1 MIKKE
6 KIFKKSLNQYLEKIV
21 NTDFN
26 SPLDARVVAAEHLQK
41 IFSLN
46 KYDLLGTE
54 NLPLKSGVVFIYN
67 HISNNDNYLLKN
79 DFQITLDSH
88 FISSMVSYK
97 YYKSPGVRIIR
108 HNLPYEIEH
117 AKYYNKFDYIKVY
130 SKNYLPE
137 DISKEKMNDAK
148 KEFYAKAKEVI
159 AKGENL
165 IVNPE
170 GISSSTETSPSN
182 FKAGVFKMI
191 IRSGLDPLV
200 VPLVMTNF
208 DKLNSKTIYRC
219 EIKKPFRLSSLV
231 DDYDDR
237 KKLDDFLIN
246 LNNDYQNWVNDLRKF
261 SEGFDQEIKKLILKK
276 DKLVSKKKLIVFYGS
291 SSFRLWNNLNEDFKP
306 YNVLN
311 FGFGGAFIEDCI
323 RYFDGLFSNINPIA
337 FVLYVGGNDLSL
349 QYSNRKIISLFKILL
364 AKIKSHFPNSKI
376 ICVSIKPSYHRI
388 DKFKKIEELNT
399 IMKGELM
406 KYGKN
411 SYVDI
416 FKLFLS
422 KDKKIIKSY
431 FVKDNLHLSKKG
443 YKIWKNEILKVLQK
457 NNFKK
462 DDI

>member
-21 NTDFN
+21 TTDFN
-26 SPLDARVVAAEHLQK
+26 SPLDARVVAAEYLEK

-67 HISNNDNYLLKN
+67 HISNNDEYLLKN
-79 DFQITLDSH
+79 KFQITLDSH

-108 HNLPYEIEH
+108 HNLPHEIEH
-117 AKYYNKFDYIKVY
+117 AKYYNKFGYIKVY
-130 SKNYLPE
+130 SKHYLPK
-137 DISKEKMNDAK
+137 DISKEKMDEAK
-148 KEFYAKAKEVI
+148 REFYAKAKEAL

-170 GISSSTETSPSN
+170 GISSSTETSPST

-208 DKLNSKTIYRC
+208 DKLNSETIYRC

-246 LNNDYQNWVNDLRKF
+246 LNSNYQNWVNNLRKF
-261 SEGFDQEIKKLILKK
+261 SEGFDQEIKKLIFKK
-276 DKLVSKKKLIVFYGS
+276 DKLLSKKNLIVFYGS
-291 SSFRLWNNLNEDFKP
+291 SSFRLWNSLNEDFKS

-311 FGFGGAFIEDCI
+311 YGFGGAFIEDCI
-323 RYFDGLFSNINPIA
+323 RYFDQLFSNLNPIA

-349 QYSNRKIISLFKILL
+349 KYPNRKINSLFKNLL
-364 AKIKSHFPNSKI
+364 IKIKSQFPNSKI

-388 DKFKKIEELNT
+388 DKFDQIKKLN
-399 IMKGELM
+399 ILMKKELM
-406 KYGKN
+406 KDGEN

-416 FKLFLS
+416 FKLFLN

-431 FVKDNLHLSKKG
+431 FLKDDLHLSSKG
-443 YKIWKNEILKVLQK
+443 YKVWKNEILKVLDK
-457 NNFKK
+457 YAL
-462 DDI
+462 

>member
-21 NTDFN
+21 TTDFN
-26 SPLDARVVAAEHLQK
+26 SPLDARVVAAEYLQK

-67 HISNNDNYLLKN
+67 HISNNDEYLLKN
-79 DFQITLDSH
+79 KFQITLDSH

-108 HNLPYEIEH
+108 HNLPHEIEH
-117 AKYYNKFDYIKVY
+117 AKYYNKFGYIKVY
-130 SKNYLPE
+130 SKHYLPK
-137 DISKEKMNDAK
+137 DISKEKMDEAK
-148 KEFYAKAKEVI
+148 REFYAKAREAL

-170 GISSSTETSPSN
+170 GISSSTDKSPSK

-191 IRSGLDPLV
+191 IRSGLDPFI
-200 VPLVMTNF
+200 VPIVMTNF
-208 DKLNSKTIYRC
+208 DKLNSETIYRS

-231 DDYDDR
+231 NDYNDR
-237 KKLDDFLIN
+237 KKLDHFLVN
-246 LNNDYQNWVNDLRKF
+246 LNSDYENWVSNLRKF

-276 DKLVSKKKLIVFYGS
+276 DKLLSKKNLIVFYGS
-291 SSFRLWNNLNEDFKP
+291 SSFRLWNNLNEDFKS

-311 FGFGGAFIEDCI
+311 YGFGGAFIEDCI
-323 RYFDGLFSNINPIA
+323 RYFDRLFSNINPIA

-349 QYSNRKIISLFKILL
+349 EYSNRKINSLFKILL
-364 AKIKSHFPNSKI
+364 TKIKSQFPNTKI

-388 DKFKKIEELNT
+388 EKFKKIKKLNT
-399 IMKGELM
+399 IMKEELM
-406 KYGKN
+406 KNHKN

-416 FKLFLS
+416 FKLFLN
-422 KDKKIIKSY
+422 KDEKIIESY

-443 YKIWKNEILKVLQK
+443 YEVWKKAILKVFQK
-457 NNFKK
+457 NNF
-462 DDI
+462 

>member
-21 NTDFN
+21 TTDFS
-26 SPLDARVVAAEHLQK
+26 SPLDARVVAAKYLQK

-67 HISNNDNYLLKN
+67 HISNNDDYLLKN

-88 FISSMVSYK
+88 FISSMVSYN

-108 HNLPYEIEH
+108 YSLPYEKEH
-117 AKYYNKFDYIKVY
+117 AKYYDKFDYIKVY
-130 SKNYLPE
+130 SKYYLPE
-137 DISKEKMNDAK
+137 NISKKKINDAK
-148 KEFYAKAKEVI
+148 KEFYKKAKENL

-170 GISSSTETSPSN
+170 GVSSSTEMSPSN

-191 IRSGLDPLV
+191 IRSGLDPFV

-208 DKLNSKTIYRC
+208 DKLNSETIYRC
-219 EIKKPFRLSSLV
+219 EIKKPFRLSGVV

-237 KKLDDFLIN
+237 KKLDAFLIN
-246 LNNDYQNWVNDLRKF
+246 FNSDYKNWVNDLRIF
-261 SEGFDQEIKKLILKK
+261 NEGFDQEIKKLILKK
-276 DKLVSKKKLIVFYGS
+276 DKLLSKKNLIVFYGS
-291 SSFRLWNNLNEDFKP
+291 SSFRLWNNLDEDFKP

-323 RYFDGLFSNINPIA
+323 RYVDKLFSDINPIT

-349 QYSNRKIISLFKILL
+349 GYSNRKIISLFKNFLK
-364 AKIKSHFPNSKI
+364 KIKSQFPNARIVSI
-376 ICVSIKPSYHRI
+376 SIKPSYHRI
-388 DKFKKIEELNT
+388 DKFERIKELNT
-399 IMKGELM
+399 LIEKELM
-406 KYGKN
+406 KSDKD
-411 SYVDI
+411 SYIDI
-416 FKLFLS
+416 FKLFLN

-431 FVKDNLHLSKKG
+431 FLKDNLHLSKKG
-443 YKIWKNEILKVLQK
+443 YKVWKKQILKVLNK
-457 NNFKK
+457 NTL
-462 DDI
+462 

>member
-1 MIKKE
+1 MTIKKE
-6 KIFKKSLNQYLEKIV
+6 KIFKKALDQYYKTIIT
-21 NTDFN
+21 TDFN
-26 SPLDARVVAAEHLQK
+26 SPLDARKVAAENLQK

-54 NLPLKSGVVFIYN
+54 NLPLKSGVIFIYN
-67 HISNNDNYLLKN
+67 HISNNDEYLLKN

-88 FISSMVSYK
+88 FISSMVSYN

-108 HNLPYEIEH
+108 YSLPYEREH
-117 AKYYNKFDYIKVY
+117 AKYYDKFGYIKVY
-130 SKNYLPE
+130 SKHYLPE
-137 DISKEKMNDAK
+137 DISKEKINDAK
-148 KEFYAKAKEVI
+148 KEFYKKAKEAI

-170 GISSSTETSPSN
+170 GISSSTETSPST

-208 DKLNSKTIYRC
+208 DKLNSETIYRC
-219 EIKKPFRLSSLV
+219 EIKKPFRLSGLV

-246 LNNDYQNWVNDLRKF
+246 LNSNYQNWVNNLRKF
-261 SEGFDQEIKKLILKK
+261 SDGFDQEIKKLIFKK
-276 DKLVSKKKLIVFYGS
+276 DKLLSKKNLIVFYGS
-291 SSFRLWNNLNEDFKP
+291 SSFRLWNSLNEDFKS

-311 FGFGGAFIEDCI
+311 YGFGGAFIEDCI
-323 RYFDGLFSNINPIA
+323 RYFDQLFSNLNPIA
-337 FVLYVGGNDLSL
+337 FVIYVGGNDLSL
-349 QYSNRKIISLFKILL
+349 KYPNRKINSLFKNLL
-364 AKIKSHFPNSKI
+364 IKIKSQFPNSKI

-388 DKFKKIEELNT
+388 DKFDQIKKLN
-399 IMKGELM
+399 ILMKKELM
-406 KYGKN
+406 RNGEN

-416 FKLFLS
+416 FKLFLN
-422 KDKKIIKSY
+422 KDKKIVKSY

-443 YKIWKNEILKVLQK
+443 YDVWKNEILKVFQK
-457 NNFKK
+457 NNF
-462 DDI
+462 

>member
-21 NTDFN
+21 TTDFN
-26 SPLDARVVAAEHLQK
+26 SPIDAREVAAKYLQK
-41 IFSLN
+41 VFSLN

-67 HISNNDNYLLKN
+67 HISNNDDYLLKN

-108 HNLPYEIEH
+108 HNLPHEIEH
-117 AKYYNKFDYIKVY
+117 AKYYNKFGYIKVY
-130 SKNYLPE
+130 SKHYLPK
-137 DISKEKMNDAK
+137 DISKEKMDEAK
-148 KEFYAKAKEVI
+148 REFYAKAREAL

-170 GISSSTETSPSN
+170 GISSSTDKSPSK

-191 IRSGLDPLV
+191 IRSGLDPFI
-200 VPLVMTNF
+200 VPIVMTNF
-208 DKLNSKTIYRC
+208 DKLNSETIYRC

-231 DDYDDR
+231 DDYNDR

-246 LNNDYQNWVNDLRKF
+246 LNGNYQNWVNNLRKF
-261 SEGFDQEIKKLILKK
+261 SEGFDQEIKKLIFKK
-276 DKLVSKKKLIVFYGS
+276 DKLLSKKNLIVFYGS
-291 SSFRLWNNLNEDFKP
+291 SSFRLWNSLNEDFKS

-311 FGFGGAFIEDCI
+311 YGFGGAFIEDCI
-323 RYFDGLFSNINPIA
+323 RYFDQLFSNLNPIA
-337 FVLYVGGNDLSL
+337 FVIYVGGNDLSL
-349 QYSNRKIISLFKILL
+349 KYPNRKINSLFKNLL
-364 AKIKSHFPNSKI
+364 IKIKSQFPNSKI

-388 DKFKKIEELNT
+388 DKFDQIKKLN
-399 IMKGELM
+399 ILMKKELM
-406 KYGKN
+406 KDGEN

-416 FKLFLS
+416 FKLFLN

-443 YKIWKNEILKVLQK
+443 YDVWKREILKVFQK
-457 NNFKK
+457 NNF
-462 DDI
+462 

>member
-21 NTDFN
+21 TTDFN
-26 SPLDARVVAAEHLQK
+26 SPLDARVVAAEYLQK

-67 HISNNDNYLLKN
+67 HISNNDEYLLKN
-79 DFQITLDSH
+79 KFQITLDSH

-108 HNLPYEIEH
+108 HNLPHEIEH
-117 AKYYNKFDYIKVY
+117 AKYYNKFGYIKVY
-130 SKNYLPE
+130 SKHYLPK
-137 DISKEKMNDAK
+137 DISKEKMDEAK
-148 KEFYAKAKEVI
+148 REFYAKAREAL

-170 GISSSTETSPSN
+170 GISSSTDKSPSK

-191 IRSGLDPLV
+191 IRSGLDPFI
-200 VPLVMTNF
+200 VPIVMTNF
-208 DKLNSKTIYRC
+208 DKLNSETIYRC

-231 DDYDDR
+231 NDYNDR
-237 KKLDDFLIN
+237 KKLDHFLVN
-246 LNNDYQNWVNDLRKF
+246 LNSDYENWVSNLRKF

-276 DKLVSKKKLIVFYGS
+276 DKLLSKKNLIVFYGS
-291 SSFRLWNNLNEDFKP
+291 SSFRLWNNLNEDFKS

-311 FGFGGAFIEDCI
+311 YGFGGAFIEDCI
-323 RYFDGLFSNINPIA
+323 RYFDRLFSNINPIA

-349 QYSNRKIISLFKILL
+349 EYSNRKINSLFKILL
-364 AKIKSHFPNSKI
+364 TKIKSQFPNTKI

-388 DKFKKIEELNT
+388 EKFKKIKKLNT
-399 IMKGELM
+399 IMKEELM
-406 KYGKN
+406 KNGKN

-416 FKLFLS
+416 FRLFLN
-422 KDKKIIKSY
+422 KDEKIIKSY

-443 YKIWKNEILKVLQK
+443 YEVWKKAILKVFQK
-457 NNFKK
+457 NNF
-462 DDI
+462 

>member
-6 KIFKKSLNQYLEKIV
+6 KFFKKSLNQYLEKIV
-21 NTDFN
+21 TTDFN
-26 SPLDARVVAAEHLQK
+26 SPLDARVVAAEYLQK

-67 HISNNDNYLLKN
+67 HISNNDEYLLKN
-79 DFQITLDSH
+79 KFQITLDSH

-108 HNLPYEIEH
+108 HNLPHEIEH
-117 AKYYNKFDYIKVY
+117 AKYYNKFGYIKVY
-130 SKNYLPE
+130 SKHYLPK
-137 DISKEKMNDAK
+137 DISKEKMDEAK
-148 KEFYAKAKEVI
+148 REFYAKAREAL

-170 GISSSTETSPSN
+170 GISSSTDKSPSK
-182 FKAGVFKMI
+182 FKAGVFKMV
-191 IRSGLDPLV
+191 IRSGLDPFI
-200 VPLVMTNF
+200 VPIVMTNF
-208 DKLNSKTIYRC
+208 DKLNSETIYRC

-231 DDYDDR
+231 NDYNDR
-237 KKLDDFLIN
+237 KKLDHFLVN
-246 LNNDYQNWVNDLRKF
+246 LNSDYENWVSNLRKF

-276 DKLVSKKKLIVFYGS
+276 DKLLSKKNLIVFYGS
-291 SSFRLWNNLNEDFKP
+291 SSFRLWNNLNEDFKS

-311 FGFGGAFIEDCI
+311 YGFGGAFIEDCI
-323 RYFDGLFSNINPIA
+323 RYFDRLFSNINPIA

-349 QYSNRKIISLFKILL
+349 EYSNRKINSLFKILL
-364 AKIKSHFPNSKI
+364 TKIKSQFPNTKI

-388 DKFKKIEELNT
+388 EKFKKIKKLNT
-399 IMKGELM
+399 IMKEELM
-406 KYGKN
+406 KNGKN

-416 FKLFLS
+416 FRLFLN
-422 KDKKIIKSY
+422 KDEKIIKSY

-443 YKIWKNEILKVLQK
+443 YEVWKKAILKVFQK
-457 NNFKK
+457 NNF
-462 DDI
+462 

>member
-6 KIFKKSLNQYLEKIV
+6 KNFKKALNEYLEKTI

-26 SPLDARVVAAEHLQK
+26 SASDARIVAAKYLQK
-41 IFSLN
+41 VFSLN

-67 HISNNDNYLLKN
+67 HISNNDDYLLKN

-97 YYKSPGVRIIR
+97 YYKSPGVRVIR
-108 HNLPYEIEH
+108 HSLPYEMEH
-117 AKYYNKFDYIKVY
+117 AQYYNKFGYIKVY

-137 DISKEKMNDAK
+137 NISKEKINDAK
-148 KEFYAKAKEVI
+148 KEFYKKAKEALVQ
-159 AKGENL
+159 GENL

-170 GISSSTETSPSN
+170 GISSSTETSPST

-191 IRSGLDPLV
+191 MRSGLDPLV
-200 VPLVMTNF
+200 VPLVMINF
-208 DKLNSKTIYRC
+208 DKLNSETIYRC
-219 EIKKPFRLSSLV
+219 EIKKPFRLSSLI
-231 DDYDDR
+231 DNYDDK
-237 KKLDDFLIN
+237 KKLDTFLIN
-246 LNNDYQNWVNDLRKF
+246 LNGDYQNWVNDLRKF

-276 DKLVSKKKLIVFYGS
+276 DKLLSKKNLVVFYGS
-291 SSFRLWNNLNEDFKP
+291 SSFRLWNNLDKDFKS

-311 FGFGGAFIEDCI
+311 YGFGGAFIEDCI
-323 RYFDGLFSNINPIA
+323 RYFDQLFSNINPTV

-349 QYSNRKIISLFKILL
+349 EYSNRKINSLFKNLL
-364 AKIKSHFPNSKI
+364 TKIKSQFPNSKI

-388 DKFKKIEELNT
+388 NKFDKIKELNT
-399 IMKGELM
+399 LMKEELM
-406 KYGKN
+406 KSDKN

-416 FKLFLS
+416 FKLFLNENE
-422 KDKKIIKSY
+422 KIITSY

-443 YKIWKNEILKVLQK
+443 YEVWKKEILKVL
-457 NNFKK
+457 
-462 DDI
+462 

>member
-6 KIFKKSLNQYLEKIV
+6 KIFKKSLNQYLEKILT
-21 NTDFN
+21 TDFN
-26 SPLDARVVAAEHLQK
+26 SPLDARVVAAEYLQK

-67 HISNNDNYLLKN
+67 HISNNDEYLLKN
-79 DFQITLDSH
+79 KFQITLDSH

-108 HNLPYEIEH
+108 HNLPHEIEH
-117 AKYYNKFDYIKVY
+117 AKYYNKFGYIKVY
-130 SKNYLPE
+130 SKHYLPKG
-137 DISKEKMNDAK
+137 ISKEKMDEAK
-148 KEFYAKAKEVI
+148 REFYAKAREAL

-170 GISSSTETSPSN
+170 GISSSTDKSPSK
-182 FKAGVFKMI
+182 FKAGVFKMV
-191 IRSGLDPLV
+191 IRSGLDPFI
-200 VPLVMTNF
+200 VPIVMTNF
-208 DKLNSKTIYRC
+208 DKLNSETIYRC

-231 DDYDDR
+231 NDYNDR
-237 KKLDDFLIN
+237 KKLDHFLVN
-246 LNNDYQNWVNDLRKF
+246 LNSDYENWVSNLRKF

-276 DKLVSKKKLIVFYGS
+276 DKLLSKKNLIVFYGS
-291 SSFRLWNNLNEDFKP
+291 SSFRLWNNLNEDFKS

-311 FGFGGAFIEDCI
+311 YGFGGAFIEDCI
-323 RYFDGLFSNINPIA
+323 RYFDRLFSNINPIA

-349 QYSNRKIISLFKILL
+349 EYSNRKINSLFKILL
-364 AKIKSHFPNSKI
+364 TKIKSQFPNTKI

-388 DKFKKIEELNT
+388 EKFKKIKKLNT
-399 IMKGELM
+399 IMKEELM
-406 KYGKN
+406 KNHKN

-416 FKLFLS
+416 FKLFLN
-422 KDKKIIKSY
+422 KDEKIIESY

-443 YKIWKNEILKVLQK
+443 YEVWKKAILKVFQK
-457 NNFKK
+457 NNF
-462 DDI
+462 

>member
-21 NTDFN
+21 TTDFN
-26 SPLDARVVAAEHLQK
+26 SPLDARVVAAEYLQK

-67 HISNNDNYLLKN
+67 HISNNDEYLLKN
-79 DFQITLDSH
+79 KFQITLDSH

-108 HNLPYEIEH
+108 HNLPHEIEH
-117 AKYYNKFDYIKVY
+117 AKYYNKFGYIKVY
-130 SKNYLPE
+130 SKHYLPKG
-137 DISKEKMNDAK
+137 ISKEKMDEAK
-148 KEFYAKAKEVI
+148 REFYAKAREAL

-170 GISSSTETSPSN
+170 GISSSTDKSPSK
-182 FKAGVFKMI
+182 FKAGVFKMV
-191 IRSGLDPLV
+191 IRSGLDPFI
-200 VPLVMTNF
+200 VPIVMTNF
-208 DKLNSKTIYRC
+208 DKLNSETIYRC

-231 DDYDDR
+231 NDYNDR
-237 KKLDDFLIN
+237 KKLDHFLVN
-246 LNNDYQNWVNDLRKF
+246 LNSDYENWVSNLRKF

-276 DKLVSKKKLIVFYGS
+276 DKLLSKKNLIVFYGS
-291 SSFRLWNNLNEDFKP
+291 SSFRLWNNLNEDFKS

-311 FGFGGAFIEDCI
+311 YGFGGAFIEDCI
-323 RYFDGLFSNINPIA
+323 RYFDRLFSNINPIA

-349 QYSNRKIISLFKILL
+349 EYSNRKINSLFKILL
-364 AKIKSHFPNSKI
+364 TKIKSQFPNTKI

-388 DKFKKIEELNT
+388 EKFKKIKKLNT
-399 IMKGELM
+399 IMQEELM
-406 KYGKN
+406 KNDKN

-416 FKLFLS
+416 FKLFLN
-422 KDKKIIKSY
+422 KDEKIIKSY

-443 YKIWKNEILKVLQK
+443 YEVWKKAILKVFQK
-457 NNFKK
+457 NNF
-462 DDI
+462 

>member
-1 MIKKE
+1 MSKKE
-6 KIFKKSLNQYLEKIV
+6 KIFKKALYKYLEKIV

-26 SPLDARVVAAEHLQK
+26 SPLDARVVAAEYLQK

-67 HISNNDNYLLKN
+67 HISNNDEYLLKN
-79 DFQITLDSH
+79 KFQITLDSH

-108 HNLPYEIEH
+108 HNLPHEIEH
-117 AKYYNKFDYIKVY
+117 AKYYNKFGYIKVY
-130 SKNYLPE
+130 SKHYLPK
-137 DISKEKMNDAK
+137 DISKEKMDEAK
-148 KEFYAKAKEVI
+148 REFYAKAREAL

-170 GISSSTETSPSN
+170 GISSSTDKSPSK

-191 IRSGLDPLV
+191 IRSGLDPFI
-200 VPLVMTNF
+200 VPIVMTNF
-208 DKLNSKTIYRC
+208 DKLNSETIYRC

-231 DDYDDR
+231 NDYNDR
-237 KKLDDFLIN
+237 KKLDHFLVN
-246 LNNDYQNWVNDLRKF
+246 LNSDYENWVSNLRKF

-276 DKLVSKKKLIVFYGS
+276 DKLLSKKNLIVFYGS
-291 SSFRLWNNLNEDFKP
+291 SSFRLWNNLNEDFKS

-311 FGFGGAFIEDCI
+311 YGFGGAFIEDCI
-323 RYFDGLFSNINPIA
+323 RYFDRLFSNINPIA

-349 QYSNRKIISLFKILL
+349 EYSNRKINSLFKILL
-364 AKIKSHFPNSKI
+364 TKIKSQFPNTKI

-388 DKFKKIEELNT
+388 EKF
-399 IMKGELM
+399 
-406 KYGKN
+406 KN

-416 FKLFLS
+416 FKLFLN
-422 KDKKIIKSY
+422 KDEKIIKSY

-443 YKIWKNEILKVLQK
+443 YEVWKKAILKVFQK
-457 NNFKK
+457 NNF
-462 DDI
+462 

>member
-21 NTDFN
+21 TTDFN
-26 SPLDARVVAAEHLQK
+26 SPLDARVVAAEYLQK

-67 HISNNDNYLLKN
+67 HISNNDEYLLKN
-79 DFQITLDSH
+79 KFQITLDSH

-108 HNLPYEIEH
+108 HNLPHEIEH
-117 AKYYNKFDYIKVY
+117 AKYYNKFGYIKVY
-130 SKNYLPE
+130 SKHYLPKG
-137 DISKEKMNDAK
+137 ISKEKMDEAK
-148 KEFYAKAKEVI
+148 REFYAKAREAL

-170 GISSSTETSPSN
+170 GISSSTDKSPSK
-182 FKAGVFKMI
+182 FKAGVFKMV
-191 IRSGLDPLV
+191 IRSGLDPFI
-200 VPLVMTNF
+200 VPIVMTNF
-208 DKLNSKTIYRC
+208 DKLNSETIYRC

-231 DDYDDR
+231 NDYNDR
-237 KKLDDFLIN
+237 KKLDHFLVN
-246 LNNDYQNWVNDLRKF
+246 LNSDYENWVSNLRKF

-276 DKLVSKKKLIVFYGS
+276 DKLLSKKNLIVFYGS
-291 SSFRLWNNLNEDFKP
+291 SSFRLWNNLNEDFKS

-311 FGFGGAFIEDCI
+311 YGFGGAFIEDCI
-323 RYFDGLFSNINPIA
+323 RYFDRLFSNINPIA

-349 QYSNRKIISLFKILL
+349 EYSNRKINSLFKILL
-364 AKIKSHFPNSKI
+364 TKIKSQFPNTKI

-388 DKFKKIEELNT
+388 EKFKKIKKLNT
-399 IMKGELM
+399 IMKEELM
-406 KYGKN
+406 KNHKN

-416 FKLFLS
+416 FKLFLN
-422 KDKKIIKSY
+422 KDEKIIKSY

-443 YKIWKNEILKVLQK
+443 YEVWKKAILKVFQK
-457 NNFKK
+457 NNF
-462 DDI
+462 

>member
-21 NTDFN
+21 TTDFN
-26 SPLDARVVAAEHLQK
+26 SPLDARVVAAEYLQK

-67 HISNNDNYLLKN
+67 HISNNDEYLLKN
-79 DFQITLDSH
+79 KFQITLDSH

-108 HNLPYEIEH
+108 HNLPHEIEH
-117 AKYYNKFDYIKVY
+117 AKYYNKFGYIKVY
-130 SKNYLPE
+130 SKHYLPK
-137 DISKEKMNDAK
+137 DISKEKMDEAK
-148 KEFYAKAKEVI
+148 REFYAKAKEAL

-170 GISSSTETSPSN
+170 GISSSTDKSPSK

-208 DKLNSKTIYRC
+208 DKLNSETIYRC

-231 DDYDDR
+231 DDYNDR
-237 KKLDDFLIN
+237 KKLDDILIN
-246 LNNDYQNWVNDLRKF
+246 LNSNYQNWVNNLRKF

-276 DKLVSKKKLIVFYGS
+276 DKLLSKKNLIVFYGS
-291 SSFRLWNNLNEDFKP
+291 SSFRLWNNLNEDFKS

-311 FGFGGAFIEDCI
+311 YGFGGAFIEDCI
-323 RYFDGLFSNINPIA
+323 RYFDRLFSNINPIA

-349 QYSNRKIISLFKILL
+349 EYSNRKINSLFKILL
-364 AKIKSHFPNSKI
+364 TKIKSQFPYTKI

-388 DKFKKIEELNT
+388 EKFKKIKNLNT
-399 IMKGELM
+399 IMKEELM
-406 KYGKN
+406 KNGKN

-416 FKLFLS
+416 FRLFLN
-422 KDKKIIKSY
+422 KDEKIIKSY

-443 YKIWKNEILKVLQK
+443 YEVWKKSILKVFQK
-457 NNFKK
+457 NNF
-462 DDI
+462 

>member
-21 NTDFN
+21 TTDFN
-26 SPLDARVVAAEHLQK
+26 SPLDARVVAAKYLQK

-67 HISNNDNYLLKN
+67 HISNNDEYLLKN
-79 DFQITLDSH
+79 KFQITLDSH

-108 HNLPYEIEH
+108 HNLPHEIEH
-117 AKYYNKFDYIKVY
+117 AKYYNKFGYIKVY
-130 SKNYLPE
+130 SKHYLPKG
-137 DISKEKMNDAK
+137 ISKEKMDEAK
-148 KEFYAKAKEVI
+148 REFYAKAREAL

-170 GISSSTETSPSN
+170 GISSSTDKSPSK

-191 IRSGLDPLV
+191 IRSGLDPFI
-200 VPLVMTNF
+200 VPIVMTNF
-208 DKLNSKTIYRC
+208 DKLNSETIYRC

-231 DDYDDR
+231 NDYNDR
-237 KKLDDFLIN
+237 KKLDHFLVN
-246 LNNDYQNWVNDLRKF
+246 LNSDYENWVSNLRKF

-276 DKLVSKKKLIVFYGS
+276 DKLLSKKNLIVFYGS
-291 SSFRLWNNLNEDFKP
+291 SSFRLWNNLNEDFKS

-311 FGFGGAFIEDCI
+311 YGFGGAFIEDCI
-323 RYFDGLFSNINPIA
+323 RYFDRLFSNINPIA

-349 QYSNRKIISLFKILL
+349 EYSNRKINSLFKILL
-364 AKIKSHFPNSKI
+364 TKIKSQFPNTKI

-388 DKFKKIEELNT
+388 EKFKKIKKLNT
-399 IMKGELM
+399 IMKEELM
-406 KYGKN
+406 KNHKN

-416 FKLFLS
+416 FKLFLN
-422 KDKKIIKSY
+422 KDEKIIESY

-443 YKIWKNEILKVLQK
+443 YEVWKKAMLKVFQK
-457 NNFKK
+457 NNF
-462 DDI
+462 

>member
-21 NTDFN
+21 TTDFN
-26 SPLDARVVAAEHLQK
+26 SPLDARVVAAEYLQK

-67 HISNNDNYLLKN
+67 HISNNDEYLLKN
-79 DFQITLDSH
+79 KFQITLDSH

-108 HNLPYEIEH
+108 HNLPHEIEH
-117 AKYYNKFDYIKVY
+117 AKYYNKFGYIKVY
-130 SKNYLPE
+130 SKHYLPK
-137 DISKEKMNDAK
+137 DISKEKMDEAK
-148 KEFYAKAKEVI
+148 REFYAKAREAL

-170 GISSSTETSPSN
+170 GISSSTDKSPSK

-191 IRSGLDPLV
+191 IRSGLDPFI
-200 VPLVMTNF
+200 VPIVMTNF
-208 DKLNSKTIYRC
+208 DKLNSETIYRC

-231 DDYDDR
+231 NDYNDR
-237 KKLDDFLIN
+237 KKLDHFLVN
-246 LNNDYQNWVNDLRKF
+246 LNSDYENWVSHLRKF

-276 DKLVSKKKLIVFYGS
+276 DKLLSKKNLIVFYGS
-291 SSFRLWNNLNEDFKP
+291 SSFRLWNNLNEDFKS

-311 FGFGGAFIEDCI
+311 YGFGGAFIEDCI
-323 RYFDGLFSNINPIA
+323 RYFDRLFSNINPIA

-349 QYSNRKIISLFKILL
+349 EYSNRKINSLFKILL
-364 AKIKSHFPNSKI
+364 TKIKSQFPNTKI

-388 DKFKKIEELNT
+388 EKFKKIKKLNT
-399 IMKGELM
+399 IMKEELM
-406 KYGKN
+406 KNGKN

-416 FKLFLS
+416 FRLFLN
-422 KDKKIIKSY
+422 KDEKIIKSY

-443 YKIWKNEILKVLQK
+443 YEVWKKSILKVFQK
-457 NNFKK
+457 NNF
-462 DDI
+462 

>member
-21 NTDFN
+21 TTDFN
-26 SPLDARVVAAEHLQK
+26 SPLDARVVAAEYLQK

-67 HISNNDNYLLKN
+67 HISNNDEYLLKN
-79 DFQITLDSH
+79 KFQITLDSH

-108 HNLPYEIEH
+108 HNLPHEIEH
-117 AKYYNKFDYIKVY
+117 AKYYNKFGYIKVY
-130 SKNYLPE
+130 SKHYLPKG
-137 DISKEKMNDAK
+137 ISKEKMDEAK
-148 KEFYAKAKEVI
+148 REFYAKAREAL

-170 GISSSTETSPSN
+170 GISSSTDKSPSK

-191 IRSGLDPLV
+191 IRSGLDPFI
-200 VPLVMTNF
+200 VPIVMTNF
-208 DKLNSKTIYRC
+208 DKLNSETIYRC

-231 DDYDDR
+231 NDYNDR
-237 KKLDDFLIN
+237 KKLDHFLVN
-246 LNNDYQNWVNDLRKF
+246 LNSDYENWVSNLRKF

-276 DKLVSKKKLIVFYGS
+276 DKLLSKKNLIVFYGS
-291 SSFRLWNNLNEDFKP
+291 SSFRLWNNLNEDFKS

-311 FGFGGAFIEDCI
+311 YGFGGAFIEDCI
-323 RYFDGLFSNINPIA
+323 RYFDRLFSNINPIA

-349 QYSNRKIISLFKILL
+349 EYSNRKINSLFKILL
-364 AKIKSHFPNSKI
+364 TKIKSQFPNTKI

-388 DKFKKIEELNT
+388 EKFKKIKKLNT
-399 IMKGELM
+399 IMQEELM
-406 KYGKN
+406 KNDKN

-416 FKLFLS
+416 FKLFLN
-422 KDKKIIKSY
+422 KDEKIIKSY

-443 YKIWKNEILKVLQK
+443 YEVWKKAILKVFQK
-457 NNFKK
+457 NNF
-462 DDI
+462 

>member
-6 KIFKKSLNQYLEKIV
+6 EIFIKALNQYLEKIIT
-21 NTDFN
+21 TDFN
-26 SPLDARVVAAEHLQK
+26 SPLDARKVAAEYLQK

-67 HISNNDNYLLKN
+67 HISNNDEYFLKK

-88 FISSMVSYK
+88 FISSMISYN

-108 HNLPYEIEH
+108 HSLPNEKEH
-117 AKYYNKFDYIKVY
+117 TIYYNKFDYIKVY

-137 DISKEKMNDAK
+137 NISKEKMNDAK
-148 KEFYAKAKEVI
+148 KEFYTKAKEVI

-170 GISSSTETSPSN
+170 GISSSTETSPST

-191 IRSGLDPLV
+191 IRSGLDPFI
-200 VPLVMTNF
+200 VPIVMTNF
-208 DKLNSKTIYRC
+208 DKLNSETIYRC

-231 DDYDDR
+231 NDYNDR
-237 KKLDDFLIN
+237 KKLDHFLVN
-246 LNNDYQNWVNDLRKF
+246 LNSDYKNWVSNLRKF
-261 SEGFDQEIKKLILKK
+261 SEGYAQEIKKLILKK
-276 DKLVSKKKLIVFYGS
+276 DKLLSKKNLIVFYGS
-291 SSFRLWNNLNEDFKP
+291 SSFRLWNNLNEDFKS

-311 FGFGGAFIEDCI
+311 YGFGGAFIEDCI
-323 RYFDGLFSNINPIA
+323 RYFDPLFSNINPIA

-349 QYSNRKIISLFKILL
+349 EYSNRKINSLFKILL
-364 AKIKSHFPNSKI
+364 TKIKSQFPNTKI

-388 DKFKKIEELNT
+388 EKFKKIKKLNT
-399 IMKGELM
+399 IMKEELM
-406 KYGKN
+406 KNDKN

-416 FKLFLS
+416 FKLFLN
-422 KDKKIIKSY
+422 KDRKIIKSY
-431 FVKDNLHLSKKG
+431 FLKDNLHLSSRG
-443 YKIWKNEILKVLQK
+443 YKVWKREILKVLNK
-457 NNFKK
+457 NAL
-462 DDI
+462 

>member
-21 NTDFN
+21 TTDFN
-26 SPLDARVVAAEHLQK
+26 SPLDARVVAAEYLQK

-67 HISNNDNYLLKN
+67 HISNNDDYLLKN

-108 HNLPYEIEH
+108 HNLPHEIEH
-117 AKYYNKFDYIKVY
+117 AKYYNKFGYIKVY
-130 SKNYLPE
+130 SKHYLPK
-137 DISKEKMNDAK
+137 DISKEKMDEAK
-148 KEFYAKAKEVI
+148 REFYAKAREAL

-170 GISSSTETSPSN
+170 GISSSTDKSPSK
-182 FKAGVFKMI
+182 FKAGVFKMV
-191 IRSGLDPLV
+191 IRSGLDPFI
-200 VPLVMTNF
+200 VPIVMTNF
-208 DKLNSKTIYRC
+208 DKLNSETIYRC

-231 DDYDDR
+231 DDYNDR
-237 KKLDDFLIN
+237 KKLDDILIN
-246 LNNDYQNWVNDLRKF
+246 LNSNYQNWVNNLRKF

-276 DKLVSKKKLIVFYGS
+276 DKLLSKKNLIVFYGS
-291 SSFRLWNNLNEDFKP
+291 SSFRLWNNLNEDFKS

-311 FGFGGAFIEDCI
+311 YGFGGAFIEDCI
-323 RYFDGLFSNINPIA
+323 RYFDRLFSNINPIA

-349 QYSNRKIISLFKILL
+349 EYSNRKINSLFKILL
-364 AKIKSHFPNSKI
+364 TKIKSQFPYTKI

-388 DKFKKIEELNT
+388 EKFKKIKKLNT
-399 IMKGELM
+399 IMKEELM
-406 KYGKN
+406 KNGKN

-416 FKLFLS
+416 FRLFLN
-422 KDKKIIKSY
+422 KDEKIIKSY

-443 YKIWKNEILKVLQK
+443 YEVWKNSILKVFQK
-457 NNFKK
+457 NNF
-462 DDI
+462 

>member
-21 NTDFN
+21 TTDFN
-26 SPLDARVVAAEHLQK
+26 SPLDARVVAAKYLQK

-67 HISNNDNYLLKN
+67 HISNNDEYLLKN
-79 DFQITLDSH
+79 KFQITLDSH

-108 HNLPYEIEH
+108 HNLPHEIEH
-117 AKYYNKFDYIKVY
+117 AKYYNKFGYIKVY
-130 SKNYLPE
+130 SKHYLPK
-137 DISKEKMNDAK
+137 DISKEKMDEAK
-148 KEFYAKAKEVI
+148 REFYAKAREAL

-170 GISSSTETSPSN
+170 GISSSTDKSPSK

-191 IRSGLDPLV
+191 IRSGLDPFI
-200 VPLVMTNF
+200 VPIVMTNF
-208 DKLNSKTIYRC
+208 DKLNSETIYRC

-231 DDYDDR
+231 NDYNDR
-237 KKLDDFLIN
+237 KKLDHFLVN
-246 LNNDYQNWVNDLRKF
+246 LNSDYENWVSNLRKF

-276 DKLVSKKKLIVFYGS
+276 DKLLSKKNLIVFYGS
-291 SSFRLWNNLNEDFKP
+291 SSFRLWNNLNEDFKS

-311 FGFGGAFIEDCI
+311 YGFGGAFIEDCI
-323 RYFDGLFSNINPIA
+323 RYFDRLFSNINPIA

-349 QYSNRKIISLFKILL
+349 EYSNRKINSLFKILL
-364 AKIKSHFPNSKI
+364 TKIKSQFPNTKI

-388 DKFKKIEELNT
+388 EKFKKIKKLNT
-399 IMKGELM
+399 IMKEELM
-406 KYGKN
+406 KNHKN

-416 FKLFLS
+416 FKLFLN
-422 KDKKIIKSY
+422 KDEKIIESY

-443 YKIWKNEILKVLQK
+443 YEVWKKAILKVFQK
-457 NNFKK
+457 NNF
-462 DDI
+462 

>member
-1 MIKKE
+1 MSKKE
-6 KIFKKSLNQYLEKIV
+6 KIFKKALYKYLEKIV

-26 SPLDARVVAAEHLQK
+26 SPLDARVVAAEYLQK

-67 HISNNDNYLLKN
+67 HISNNDEYLLKN
-79 DFQITLDSH
+79 KFQITLDSH

-108 HNLPYEIEH
+108 HNLPHEIEH
-117 AKYYNKFDYIKVY
+117 AKYYNKFGYIKVY
-130 SKNYLPE
+130 SKHYLPK
-137 DISKEKMNDAK
+137 DISKEKMDEAK
-148 KEFYAKAKEVI
+148 REFYAKAREAL

-170 GISSSTETSPSN
+170 GISSSTDKSPSK

-191 IRSGLDPLV
+191 IRSGLDPFI
-200 VPLVMTNF
+200 VPIVMTNF
-208 DKLNSKTIYRC
+208 DKLNSETIYRC

-231 DDYDDR
+231 NDYNDR
-237 KKLDDFLIN
+237 KKLDHFLVN
-246 LNNDYQNWVNDLRKF
+246 LNSDYENWVSNLRKF

-276 DKLVSKKKLIVFYGS
+276 DKLLSKKNLIVFYGS
-291 SSFRLWNNLNEDFKP
+291 SSFRLWNNLNEDFKS

-311 FGFGGAFIEDCI
+311 YGFGGAFIEDCI
-323 RYFDGLFSNINPIA
+323 RYFDRLFSNINPIA

-349 QYSNRKIISLFKILL
+349 EYSNRKINSLFKILL
-364 AKIKSHFPNSKI
+364 TKIKSQFPNTKI

-388 DKFKKIEELNT
+388 EKFKKIKKLNT
-399 IMKGELM
+399 IMKEELM
-406 KYGKN
+406 KNDKN

-416 FKLFLS
+416 FKLFLN
-422 KDKKIIKSY
+422 KDEKIIKSY

-443 YKIWKNEILKVLQK
+443 YEVWKKAILKVFQK
-457 NNFKK
+457 NNF
-462 DDI
+462 

>member
-21 NTDFN
+21 TTDFN
-26 SPLDARVVAAEHLQK
+26 SPLDARVVAAEYLQK

-67 HISNNDNYLLKN
+67 HISNNDEYLLKN
-79 DFQITLDSH
+79 KFQITLDSH

-108 HNLPYEIEH
+108 HNLPHEIEH
-117 AKYYNKFDYIKVY
+117 AKYYNKFGYIKVY
-130 SKNYLPE
+130 SKHYLPK
-137 DISKEKMNDAK
+137 DISKEKMDEAK
-148 KEFYAKAKEVI
+148 REFYAKAREAL

-170 GISSSTETSPSN
+170 GISSSTDKSPSK

-191 IRSGLDPLV
+191 IRSGLDPFI
-200 VPLVMTNF
+200 VPIVMTNF
-208 DKLNSKTIYRC
+208 DKLNSETIYRC

-231 DDYDDR
+231 NDYNDR
-237 KKLDDFLIN
+237 KKLDHFLVN
-246 LNNDYQNWVNDLRKF
+246 LNSDYENWVSNLRKF

-276 DKLVSKKKLIVFYGS
+276 DKLLSKKNLIVFYGS
-291 SSFRLWNNLNEDFKP
+291 SSFRLWNNLNEDFKS

-311 FGFGGAFIEDCI
+311 YGFGGAFIEDCI
-323 RYFDGLFSNINPIA
+323 RYFDRLFSNINPIA

-349 QYSNRKIISLFKILL
+349 EYSNRKINSLFKILL
-364 AKIKSHFPNSKI
+364 TKIKSQFPNTKI

-388 DKFKKIEELNT
+388 EKFKKIKKLNT
-399 IMKGELM
+399 IMQEELM
-406 KYGKN
+406 KNDKN

-416 FKLFLS
+416 FKLFLN
-422 KDKKIIKSY
+422 KDEKIIKSY

-443 YKIWKNEILKVLQK
+443 YEVWKKAILKVFQK
-457 NNFKK
+457 NNF
-462 DDI
+462 

>member
-21 NTDFN
+21 TTDFN

-67 HISNNDNYLLKN
+67 HISNNDEYLLKN
-79 DFQITLDSH
+79 KFQITLDSH

-108 HNLPYEIEH
+108 HNLPHEIEH
-117 AKYYNKFDYIKVY
+117 AKYYNKFGYIKVY
-130 SKNYLPE
+130 SKHYLPK
-137 DISKEKMNDAK
+137 DISKEKMDEAK
-148 KEFYAKAKEVI
+148 REFYAKAKEAL

-170 GISSSTETSPSN
+170 GISSSTDKSPSK

-208 DKLNSKTIYRC
+208 DKLNSETIYRC

-231 DDYDDR
+231 DDYNDR
-237 KKLDDFLIN
+237 KKLDDILIN
-246 LNNDYQNWVNDLRKF
+246 LNSNYQNWVNNLRKF

-276 DKLVSKKKLIVFYGS
+276 DKLLSKKNLIVFYGS
-291 SSFRLWNNLNEDFKP
+291 SSFRLWNNLNEDFKS

-311 FGFGGAFIEDCI
+311 YGFGGAFIEDCI
-323 RYFDGLFSNINPIA
+323 RYFDRLFSNINPIA

-349 QYSNRKIISLFKILL
+349 EYSNRKINSLFKILL
-364 AKIKSHFPNSKI
+364 TKIKSQFPYTKI

-388 DKFKKIEELNT
+388 EKFKKIKKLNT
-399 IMKGELM
+399 IMKEELM
-406 KYGKN
+406 KNGKN

-416 FKLFLS
+416 FRLFLN
-422 KDKKIIKSY
+422 KDEKIIKSY

-443 YKIWKNEILKVLQK
+443 YEVWKKSILKVFQK
-457 NNFKK
+457 NNF
-462 DDI
+462 

>member
-21 NTDFN
+21 TTDFN
-26 SPLDARVVAAEHLQK
+26 SPLDARVVAAEYLQK

-67 HISNNDNYLLKN
+67 HISNNDEYLLKN
-79 DFQITLDSH
+79 KFQITLDSH

-108 HNLPYEIEH
+108 HNLPHEIEH
-117 AKYYNKFDYIKVY
+117 AKYYNKFGYIKVY
-130 SKNYLPE
+130 SKHYLPK
-137 DISKEKMNDAK
+137 DISKEKMDEAK
-148 KEFYAKAKEVI
+148 REFYAKAKEAL

-170 GISSSTETSPSN
+170 GISSSTDKSPSK

-208 DKLNSKTIYRC
+208 DKLNSETIYRC

-231 DDYDDR
+231 DDYNDR
-237 KKLDDFLIN
+237 KKLDDILIN
-246 LNNDYQNWVNDLRKF
+246 LNSNYQNWVNNLRKF

-276 DKLVSKKKLIVFYGS
+276 DKLLSKKNLIVFYGS
-291 SSFRLWNNLNEDFKP
+291 SSFRLWNNLNEDFKS

-311 FGFGGAFIEDCI
+311 YGFGGAFIEDCI
-323 RYFDGLFSNINPIA
+323 RYFDRLFSNINPIA

-349 QYSNRKIISLFKILL
+349 EYSNRKINSLFKILL
-364 AKIKSHFPNSKI
+364 TKIKSQFPNTKI

-388 DKFKKIEELNT
+388 EKFKKIKKLNT
-399 IMKGELM
+399 IMKEELM
-406 KYGKN
+406 KNGKN

-416 FKLFLS
+416 FRLFLN
-422 KDKKIIKSY
+422 KDEKIIKSY
-431 FVKDNLHLSKKG
+431 FVKDNLHLSKRG
-443 YKIWKNEILKVLQK
+443 YEVWKKSILKVFQK
-457 NNFKK
+457 NNF
-462 DDI
+462 

>member
-6 KIFKKSLNQYLEKIV
+6 KFFKKSLNQYLEKIV
-21 NTDFN
+21 TTDFN
-26 SPLDARVVAAEHLQK
+26 SPLDARVVAAEYLQK

-67 HISNNDNYLLKN
+67 HISNNDEYLLKN
-79 DFQITLDSH
+79 KFQITLDSH

-108 HNLPYEIEH
+108 HNLPHEIEH
-117 AKYYNKFDYIKVY
+117 AKYYNKFGYIKVY
-130 SKNYLPE
+130 SKHYLPK
-137 DISKEKMNDAK
+137 DISKEKMDEAK
-148 KEFYAKAKEVI
+148 REFYAKAREAL

-170 GISSSTETSPSN
+170 GISSSTDKSPSK

-191 IRSGLDPLV
+191 IRSGLDPFI
-200 VPLVMTNF
+200 VPIVMTNF
-208 DKLNSKTIYRC
+208 DKLNSETIYRC

-231 DDYDDR
+231 NDYNDR
-237 KKLDDFLIN
+237 KKLDHFLVN
-246 LNNDYQNWVNDLRKF
+246 LNSDYENWVSNLRKF

-276 DKLVSKKKLIVFYGS
+276 DKLLSKKNLIVFYGS
-291 SSFRLWNNLNEDFKP
+291 SSFRLWNNLNEDFKS

-311 FGFGGAFIEDCI
+311 YGFGGAFIEDCI
-323 RYFDGLFSNINPIA
+323 RYFDRLFSNINPIA

-349 QYSNRKIISLFKILL
+349 EYSNRKINSLFKILL
-364 AKIKSHFPNSKI
+364 TKIKSQFPNTKI

-388 DKFKKIEELNT
+388 EKFKKIKKLNT
-399 IMKGELM
+399 IMKEELM
-406 KYGKN
+406 KNGKN

-416 FKLFLS
+416 FRLFLN
-422 KDKKIIKSY
+422 KDEKIIKSY

-443 YKIWKNEILKVLQK
+443 YEVWKKAILKVFQK
-457 NNFKK
+457 NNF
-462 DDI
+462 

>member
-21 NTDFN
+21 TTDFN
-26 SPLDARVVAAEHLQK
+26 SPLDARVVAAEYLQK

-67 HISNNDNYLLKN
+67 HISNNDEYLLKN
-79 DFQITLDSH
+79 KFQITLDSH

-108 HNLPYEIEH
+108 HNLPHEIEH
-117 AKYYNKFDYIKVY
+117 AKYYNKFGYIKVY
-130 SKNYLPE
+130 SKHYLPKG
-137 DISKEKMNDAK
+137 ISKEKMDEAK
-148 KEFYAKAKEVI
+148 REFYAKAREAL

-170 GISSSTETSPSN
+170 GISSSTDKSPSK

-191 IRSGLDPLV
+191 IRSGLDPFI
-200 VPLVMTNF
+200 VPIVMTNF
-208 DKLNSKTIYRC
+208 DKLNSETIYRC

-231 DDYDDR
+231 NDYNDR
-237 KKLDDFLIN
+237 KKLDHFLVN
-246 LNNDYQNWVNDLRKF
+246 LNSDYKNWVSNLRKF

-276 DKLVSKKKLIVFYGS
+276 DKLLSKKNLIVFYGS
-291 SSFRLWNNLNEDFKP
+291 SSFRLWNNLNEDFKS

-311 FGFGGAFIEDCI
+311 YGFGGAFIEDCI
-323 RYFDGLFSNINPIA
+323 RYFDRLFSNINPIA

-349 QYSNRKIISLFKILL
+349 EYSNRKINSLFKILL
-364 AKIKSHFPNSKI
+364 TKIKSQFPNTKI

-388 DKFKKIEELNT
+388 EKFKKIKKLNT
-399 IMKGELM
+399 IMREELM
-406 KYGKN
+406 KNDKN

-416 FKLFLS
+416 FKLFLN
-422 KDKKIIKSY
+422 KDEKIIKSY

-443 YKIWKNEILKVLQK
+443 YEVWKKAILKVFQK
-457 NNFKK
+457 NNF
-462 DDI
+462 

>member
-21 NTDFN
+21 TTDFN
-26 SPLDARVVAAEHLQK
+26 SPLDARVVAAEYLQK

-67 HISNNDNYLLKN
+67 HISNNDEYLLKN
-79 DFQITLDSH
+79 KFQITLDSH

-108 HNLPYEIEH
+108 HNLPHEIEH
-117 AKYYNKFDYIKVY
+117 AKYYNKFGYIKVY
-130 SKNYLPE
+130 SKHYLPK
-137 DISKEKMNDAK
+137 DISKEKMDEAK
-148 KEFYAKAKEVI
+148 REFYAKAKEAL

-170 GISSSTETSPSN
+170 GISSSTDKSPSK

-208 DKLNSKTIYRC
+208 DKLNSETIYRC

-231 DDYDDR
+231 DDYNDR
-237 KKLDDFLIN
+237 KKLDDILIN
-246 LNNDYQNWVNDLRKF
+246 LNSNYQNWVNNLRKF
-261 SEGFDQEIKKLILKK
+261 SDGFDQEIKKLILKK
-276 DKLVSKKKLIVFYGS
+276 DKLLSKKNLIVFYGS
-291 SSFRLWNNLNEDFKP
+291 SSFRLWNNLNEDFKS

-311 FGFGGAFIEDCI
+311 YGFGGAFIEDCI
-323 RYFDGLFSNINPIA
+323 RYFDRLFSNINPIA

-349 QYSNRKIISLFKILL
+349 EYSNRKINSLFKILL
-364 AKIKSHFPNSKI
+364 TKIKSQFPYTKI

-388 DKFKKIEELNT
+388 EKFKKIKNLNT
-399 IMKGELM
+399 IMKEELM
-406 KYGKN
+406 KNGKN

-416 FKLFLS
+416 FRLFLN
-422 KDKKIIKSY
+422 KDEKIIKSY

-443 YKIWKNEILKVLQK
+443 YEVWKKSILKVFQK
-457 NNFKK
+457 NNF
-462 DDI
+462 